1 MPISSSMIQKRIAL
15 VLTSILLLT
24 SCAASEPEPLSSLS
38 QYQTQELKWRD
49 CYGNYQCSSLLVPI
63 DYADLSGGAFSLALL
78 RYQALDQDRRIGSLV
93 VNPGGPGSSGV
104 DYAYS
109 AKYIVSPEI
118 LERFDIVG
126 FDPRGVGESAAI
138 KCLNDAE
145 TDASFAAD
153 PKPDDEA
160 EFALFIS
167 DARDYFA
174 KCSENTEHLTNYST
188 LNSARD
194 LEILRSA
201 LGDEQLNFLG
211 KSYGTYLGT
220 LYAELFPESV
230 GRFVLDGAVD
240 PNSNNR
246 EAVLGQAIGFE
257 SALNAFISNCLNSSS
272 CALTGDLQSARN
284 QVIDLLTN
292 TAITPL
298 ESKSGR
304 EVTEG
309 LVLLGIASALY
320 DSESGWPV
328 LRDAFKEATLGSGTS
343 FLTLADQ
350 YAGRQENGKYLS
362 NENDAL
368 QVISCLDQNELETVS
383 TFKKGVAEFAKR
395 APIFGPYLA
404 YAGLAC
410 RYFPNLSSVE
420 QIEIKSLKTKPI
432 LIVGTTRDPATP
444 YKWAQ
449 SLAKIFE
456 GSILITLDGDGH
468 AGHGRGST
476 CVDSAVDRYLLTG
489 AMPKSELFCAK

>member
-1 MPISSSMIQKRIAL
+1 MIQKKIAV

-24 SCAASEPEPLSSLS
+24 SCAAAEPEPLPSLS

-63 DYADLSGGAFSLALL
+63 DYADLSVGAFSLALL

-109 AKYIVSPEI
+109 AEFIVSPEI

-174 KCSENTEHLTNYST
+174 KCSENTKHLTNYST
-188 LNSARD
+188 LSSARD

-240 PNSNNR
+240 PNSNSR
-246 EAVLGQAIGFE
+246 ETVLGQAIGFE
-257 SALNAFISNCLNSSS
+257 SALNAFISNCFKISS

-284 QVIDLLTN
+284 QVIDLLAN

-383 TFKKGVAEFAKR
+383 TFKKGVAEFADR

-420 QIEIKSLKTKPI
+420 QIEVKSLKTKPI
-432 LIVGTTRDPATP
+432 LVVGTTRDPATP

-449 SLAKIFE
+449 SLAKIF
-456 GSILITLDGDGH
+456 SAALLITLDGDGH
-468 AGHGRGST
+468 TGYGRGST

-489 AMPKSELFCAK
+489 ATPKSELFCAK

>member
-1 MPISSSMIQKRIAL
+1 MIQKKIAV

-24 SCAASEPEPLSSLS
+24 SCAAAEPEPLPSLS

-63 DYADLSGGAFSLALL
+63 DYADLSVGAFSLALL
-78 RYQALDQDRRIGSLV
+78 RYKALDQDRRIGSLV

-109 AKYIVSPEI
+109 AEYIVSPEI

-174 KCSENTEHLTNYST
+174 KCSENTENLTNYST

>member
-1 MPISSSMIQKRIAL
+1 MIQKKIAV

-24 SCAASEPEPLSSLS
+24 SCAAAEPEPLPSLS

-109 AKYIVSPEI
+109 AEYIVSPEI

-160 EFALFIS
+160 EFVLFIS

-230 GRFVLDGAVD
+230 GRFVLDGAVE

>member
-1 MPISSSMIQKRIAL
+1 
-15 VLTSILLLT
+15 
-24 SCAASEPEPLSSLS
+24 
-38 QYQTQELKWRD
+38 
-49 CYGNYQCSSLLVPI
+49 
-63 DYADLSGGAFSLALL
+63 
-78 RYQALDQDRRIGSLV
+78 LV

-104 DYAYS
+104 DYAYN
-109 AKYIVSPEI
+109 AEYIVSPEI

-126 FDPRGVGESAAI
+126 FDPRGVGNSAAI
-138 KCLNDAE
+138 KCLSDAE

-174 KCSENTEHLTNYST
+174 KCAKNTRHLTNYST

-194 LEILRSA
+194 LDILRSV
-201 LGDEQLNFLG
+201 LGDQKLNFLG

-220 LYAELFPESV
+220 LYAELFPENV

-240 PNSNNR
+240 PNRINR
-246 EAVLGQAIGFE
+246 EFMLGQAIGFE
-257 SALNAFISNCLNSSS
+257 SALNAFISNCLKRSS
-272 CALTGDLQSARN
+272 CALTGDLPTARN
-284 QVIDLLTN
+284 QVIDLLAKA
-292 TAITPL
+292 AIAPL
-298 ESKSGR
+298 KSKSGR
-304 EVTEG
+304 EVTES

-320 DSESGWPV
+320 DSDSGWPV
-328 LRDAFKEATLGSGTS
+328 LRDAFKEATLGSGES

-350 YAGRQENGKYLS
+350 YAGRQENGSYLS

-368 QVISCLDQNELETVS
+368 QVIGCLDQNELETVS
-383 TFKKGVAEFAKR
+383 AFKKGAADFSEQ

-404 YAGLAC
+404 YAGLPC

-420 QIEIKSLKTKPI
+420 QIEVKSLKTKPI
-432 LIVGTTRDPATP
+432 LIIGTTRDPATP

-449 SLAKIFE
+449 SLAKIFS
-456 GSILITLDGDGH
+456 GSVLITLDGDGH
-468 AGHGRGST
+468 TGHSRGST

-489 AMPKSELFCAK
+489 VTAKSELFCVH

>member
-1 MPISSSMIQKRIAL
+1 MILKRIA
-15 VLTSILLLT
+15 VALTSILLLT
-24 SCAASEPEPLSSLS
+24 SCTATNPEPFSSLS
-38 QYQTQELKWRD
+38 EYQTQELKWRD

-63 DYADLSGGAFSLALL
+63 DYADLSVGAFPLSLL
-78 RYQALDQDRRIGSLV
+78 RYQALDQERRIGSLV

-104 DYAYS
+104 DYAYN
-109 AKYIVSPEI
+109 AEYIVSPEI

-167 DARDYFA
+167 DARKYFA
-174 KCSENTEHLTNYST
+174 KCSENTEHLIHYST
-188 LNSARD
+188 LNSAHD
-194 LEILRSA
+194 LEILRST
-201 LGDEQLNFLG
+201 LDDEKLNFLG

-220 LYAELFPESV
+220 LFAELFPDKV

-257 SALNAFISNCLNSSS
+257 SALNAFITNCLKSSS
-272 CALTGDLQSARN
+272 CALTGDLKSARL
-284 QVIDLLTN
+284 QVIKLLTK
-292 TAITPL
+292 TAVKPL
-298 ESKSGR
+298 ASKSGR
-304 EVTEG
+304 KVTEG

-320 DSESGWPV
+320 DSESDWPI
-328 LRDAFKEATLGSGTS
+328 LRAAFKESQLGSGES
-343 FLTLADQ
+343 FLLLADQ

-368 QVISCLDQNELETVS
+368 QVIGCLDQNEVETVS
-383 TFKKGVAEFAKR
+383 KFKKDAVELANK

-420 QIEIKSLKTKPI
+420 QVKIKSLKTTPI

-468 AGHGRGST
+468 TGHGRGST

-489 AMPKSELFCAK
+489 FTPKSALSCSE

>member
-1 MPISSSMIQKRIAL
+1 MILKKVAVAL
-15 VLTSILLLT
+15 ASLILLT
-24 SCAASEPEPLSSLS
+24 SCAASEPEPLPSLS
-38 QYQTQELKWRD
+38 QYETQELNWRD
-49 CYGNYQCSSLLVPI
+49 CYGNYQCATLLVPI
-63 DYADLSGGAFSLALL
+63 NYSDLTVGAFSLALL
-78 RYQALDQDRRIGSLV
+78 RYQALDRDRRIGSLI

-109 AKYIVSPEI
+109 AEYIVSPEI

-126 FDPRGVGESAAI
+126 FDPRGVGESSAI
-138 KCLNDAE
+138 ECLSDAE

-174 KCSENTEHLTNYST
+174 KCAEKTEHLRNYST

-194 LEILRSA
+194 LDVLRA
-201 LGDEQLNFLG
+201 VLGDEKLNFLG
-211 KSYGTYLGT
+211 KSYGSYLGT
-220 LYAELFPESV
+220 LYAKLFPENV
-230 GRFVLDGAVD
+230 GRLVLDGAVD

-246 EAVLGQAIGFE
+246 ETALGQAIGFE
-257 SALNAFISNCLNSSS
+257 AALNAFINDCLKRST
-272 CALTGDLQSARN
+272 CALNGDLQSARN
-284 QVIDLLTN
+284 QVLELLKQTS
-292 TAITPL
+292 ITPL
-298 ESKSGR
+298 KSKSGR

-320 DSESGWPV
+320 DSGSDWPV
-328 LRDAFKEATLGSGTS
+328 LRDAFKEATLGSGES

-350 YAGRQENGKYLS
+350 YAGRQENGSYPS

-368 QVISCLDQNELETVS
+368 QVISCLDQNNLETVS
-383 TFKKGVAEFAKR
+383 VFKGDAAELSEK

-410 RYFPNLSSVE
+410 RYFPKLSTVE
-420 QIEIKSLKTKPI
+420 QIKIKSLKTKPI
-432 LIVGTTRDPATP
+432 LVIGTTRDPATP

-449 SLAKIFE
+449 SLAKVLD

-468 AGHGRGST
+468 TGHGRGSI

-489 AMPKSELFCAK
+489 ITPKSELFCPK

>member
-1 MPISSSMIQKRIAL
+1 MILKKVA
-15 VLTSILLLT
+15 VILASLLFLT
-24 SCAASEPEPLSSLS
+24 SCAASEPEPLSTLS
-38 QYQTQELKWRD
+38 QYETQELKWRD
-49 CYGNYQCSSLLVPI
+49 CYGNYQCSNLLVPI
-63 DYADLSGGAFSLALL
+63 DYADLSVGAFSLALL

-104 DYAYS
+104 DYAYN
-109 AKYIVSPEI
+109 AEYIVSPEI

-126 FDPRGVGESAAI
+126 FDPRGVGDSAAI
-138 KCLNDAE
+138 ECLNDAE
-145 TDASFAAD
+145 TDVSFAAD

-174 KCSENTEHLTNYST
+174 KCAENTKYLTKYST

-194 LEILRSA
+194 LEILRA
-201 LGDEQLNFLG
+201 VLGDEKLNFLG

-220 LYAELFPESV
+220 LYAELFPEKV

-240 PNSNNR
+240 PNARNR
-246 EAVLGQAIGFE
+246 EAMLGQATGFE
-257 SALNAFISNCLNSSS
+257 SALNAFINDCLKIST
-272 CALTGDLQSARN
+272 CALTDNLENAQM
-284 QVIDLLTN
+284 QVIDLLAK
-292 TAITPL
+292 TAVTPL
-298 ESKSGR
+298 KSKSGR

-328 LRDAFKEATLGSGTS
+328 LRDAFKEAALGTGTS

-350 YAGRQENGKYLS
+350 YAGREENGSYLS

-368 QVISCLDQNELETVS
+368 QVIDCLDQNELETIS
-383 TFKKGVAEFAKR
+383 AFKKGVAEFSEK

-410 RYFPNLSSVE
+410 RYLPNLGSVE
-420 QIEIKSLKTKPI
+420 QIEINNLNTKPI
-432 LIVGTTRDPATP
+432 LIIGTTRDPATP

-449 SLAKIFE
+449 SLAKIF
-456 GSILITLDGDGH
+456 SSSVLITLDGDGH
-468 AGHGRGST
+468 TGHGRGST

-489 AMPKSELFCAK
+489 ITPKSELFCAN

>member
-1 MPISSSMIQKRIAL
+1 MILKKVA
-15 VLTSILLLT
+15 VLLASLLLLT
-24 SCAASEPEPLSSLS
+24 SCAATEPEPLSSLS
-38 QYQTQELKWRD
+38 QYETQELNWRD

-63 DYADLSGGAFSLALL
+63 DYEDLLVGAFSLSLL

-104 DYAYS
+104 DYAYN
-109 AKYIVSPEI
+109 AEYIVSPEI

-126 FDPRGVGESAAI
+126 FDPRGVGDSAAI
-138 KCLNDAE
+138 KCLSDAE

-174 KCSENTEHLTNYST
+174 KCAENTKYLTEYST

-194 LEILRSA
+194 LEILRSV
-201 LGDEQLNFLG
+201 LGDQKLNFLG

-220 LYAELFPESV
+220 LYAELFPENV

-240 PNSNNR
+240 PNARNR
-246 EAVLGQAIGFE
+246 EAMLGQATGFE
-257 SALNAFISNCLNSSS
+257 SALNAFISDCLKISS
-272 CALTGDLQSARN
+272 CALTGNLESAQM
-284 QVIDLLTN
+284 QVIDLLAK
-292 TAITPL
+292 TAATPL
-298 ESKSGR
+298 KSKSWR

-328 LRDAFKEATLGSGTS
+328 LRDAFKEATLGSGAS

-350 YAGRQENGKYLS
+350 YAGREENGRYLS

-368 QVISCLDQNELETVS
+368 QVIDCLDQNEIETIS
-383 TFKKGVAEFAKR
+383 TFKKGVAEFSNK

-410 RYFPNLSSVE
+410 RYLPNLGSVE
-420 QIEIKSLKTKPI
+420 KIEIKNLNTKPI

-449 SLAKIFE
+449 SLAKIF
-456 GSILITLDGDGH
+456 SSSVLITLDGDGH
-468 AGHGRGST
+468 TGHGRGST

-489 AMPKSELFCAK
+489 ITPKSALFCAK

>member
-1 MPISSSMIQKRIAL
+1 MILKKVA
-15 VLTSILLLT
+15 VLLASLLFLT
-24 SCAASEPEPLSSLS
+24 SCAATEPEPLSSLS
-38 QYQTQELKWRD
+38 QYETQELKWRD

-63 DYADLSGGAFSLALL
+63 DYADLSQGAFTLALL
-78 RYQALDQDRRIGSLV
+78 RFQALDQDRRIGSLL

-104 DYAYS
+104 DYAYN
-109 AKYIVSPEI
+109 AEYIVSPEI

-126 FDPRGVGESAAI
+126 FDPRGVGDSAAI
-138 KCLNDAE
+138 KCLSDAE

-174 KCSENTEHLTNYST
+174 KCSENTKHLINYST

-194 LEILRSA
+194 LEVLRA
-201 LGDEQLNFLG
+201 VLGDEKLNFLG

-220 LYAELFPESV
+220 LFAELFPESV

-240 PNSNNR
+240 PNSSNR

-257 SALNAFISNCLNSSS
+257 SALNAFISNCLKISS
-272 CALTGDLQSARN
+272 CALTGDLQSART
-284 QVIDLLTN
+284 QVINLLAK

-328 LRDAFKEATLGSGTS
+328 LRDAFKEATLGTGTS

-350 YAGRQENGKYLS
+350 YAGRQENGSYLS

-383 TFKKGVAEFAKR
+383 VFKKGVAEFSDR

-410 RYFPNLSSVE
+410 RYLPNLGRVE
-420 QIEIKSLKTKPI
+420 QIEIESINTKPI
-432 LIVGTTRDPATP
+432 LVIGTTRDPATP

-449 SLAKIFE
+449 SLAKIF
-456 GSILITLDGDGH
+456 SSALLITLDGDGH
-468 AGHGRGST
+468 TGHGRGST

-489 AMPKSELFCAK
+489 ITPKSELFCAK

>member
-1 MPISSSMIQKRIAL
+1 MIQKRIAI
-15 VLTSILLLT
+15 VLTSIFLLT

-38 QYQTQELKWRD
+38 EYQSQELKWRD

-63 DYADLSGGAFSLALL
+63 DYADLSVGAFSLALL
-78 RYQALDQDRRIGSLV
+78 RYQALDQERRIGSLV
-93 VNPGGPGSSGV
+93 VNPGGPGASGI

-109 AKYIVSPEI
+109 AEYIVSPEI
-118 LERFDIVG
+118 RERFDIVG
-126 FDPRGVGESAAI
+126 FDPRGVGESTAI

-194 LEILRSA
+194 LELLRSA

-220 LYAELFPESV
+220 LYAELFPEQV

-246 EAVLGQAIGFE
+246 DAALGQAIGFE
-257 SALNAFISNCLNSSS
+257 SALNAFITNCLKSSS
-272 CALTGDLQSARN
+272 CALTGDLQSARQ
-284 QVIDLLTN
+284 QVIDLLAK

-304 EVTEG
+304 DVTEG

-320 DSESGWPV
+320 DSETDWPV
-328 LRDAFKEATLGSGTS
+328 LRAAFKESKLSTGEN
-343 FLTLADQ
+343 FLLLADQ

-383 TFKKGVAEFAKR
+383 TFKKGASEFADR

-420 QIEIKSLKTKPI
+420 QIEIKSLQTKPI
-432 LIVGTTRDPATP
+432 LVIGTTRDPATP

-449 SLAKIFE
+449 SLAKMFE
-456 GSILITLDGDGH
+456 GSLLITLDGDGH
-468 AGHGRGST
+468 TAHGRGSS

-489 AMPKSELFCAK
+489 AAPKSALFCSK

>member
-1 MPISSSMIQKRIAL
+1 MILKKVAVAL
-15 VLTSILLLT
+15 ASLIVLT
-24 SCAASEPEPLSSLS
+24 SCAASEPKPLPSLS
-38 QYQTQELKWRD
+38 QYETKELNWRD
-49 CYGNYQCSSLLVPI
+49 CYGNYQCATLLVPI
-63 DYADLSGGAFSLALL
+63 NYSDLTVGAFSLALL
-78 RYQALDQDRRIGSLV
+78 RYQALDQDRRIGSLI

-109 AKYIVSPEI
+109 AEYIVSPEI

-126 FDPRGVGESAAI
+126 FDPRGVGESSAI
-138 KCLNDAE
+138 ECLSDVE

-153 PKPDDEA
+153 PKPDDQA

-167 DARDYFA
+167 DARDYYA
-174 KCSENTEHLTNYST
+174 KCAENTKHLTEYST

-194 LEILRSA
+194 LEILRA
-201 LGDEQLNFLG
+201 VLGDKKLNFLG

-220 LYAELFPESV
+220 LFAELFPESV

-240 PNSNNR
+240 PYTSNR

-257 SALNAFISNCLNSSS
+257 LALDAFINDCLKSRS
-272 CALTGDLQSARN
+272 CALIGDLQSARI
-284 QVIDLLTN
+284 QIVDLLAK

-298 ESKSGR
+298 ESKSSR

-328 LRDAFKEATLGSGTS
+328 LRDAFKEAMLGSGTS

-350 YAGRQENGKYLS
+350 YAGRQEDGSYLS

-383 TFKKGVAEFAKR
+383 VLKKGVAEFSDR

-410 RYFPNLSSVE
+410 RYLPNLGSVE
-420 QIEIKSLKTKPI
+420 QIEIKSINTKPI
-432 LIVGTTRDPATP
+432 LVVGTTRDPATP
-444 YKWAQ
+444 YKWSK
-449 SLAKIFE
+449 SLAKIFL
-456 GSILITLDGDGH
+456 SSVLITLDGDGH
-468 AGHGRGST
+468 TGHGRGST

-489 AMPKSELFCAK
+489 ATPKSELFCPK

>member
-1 MPISSSMIQKRIAL
+1 MIQKKITIIIASL
-15 VLTSILLLT
+15 LLLT
-24 SCAASEPEPLSSLS
+24 SCATSEPEPLSTLA
-38 QYQTQELKWRD
+38 QYETQELKWRD
-49 CYGNYQCSSLLVPI
+49 CNGNYQCSSLLVPI
-63 DYADLSGGAFSLALL
+63 DYADLSVGAFSLSLL

-93 VNPGGPGSSGV
+93 VNPGGPGASGV
-104 DYAYS
+104 DYAYN
-109 AKYIVSPEI
+109 AEYIVSPEI

-126 FDPRGVGESAAI
+126 FDPRGVGDSAAI
-138 KCLNDAE
+138 KCLSDAE

-167 DARDYFA
+167 EARDYFA
-174 KCSENTEHLTNYST
+174 KCAENTKYLTEYST

-194 LEILRSA
+194 LEILRAA
-201 LGDEQLNFLG
+201 LGDEKLNFLG

-220 LYAELFPESV
+220 LYAELFPEKV

-240 PNSNNR
+240 PNARNR
-246 EAVLGQAIGFE
+246 EAMLGQAVGFE
-257 SALNAFISNCLNSSS
+257 SASNAFISNCLKRSS
-272 CALTGDLQSARN
+272 CALSGDLPTARN
-284 QVIDLLTN
+284 QVIDLLAKA
-292 TAITPL
+292 AITPL
-298 ESKSGR
+298 RSKSGR

-328 LRDAFKEATLGSGTS
+328 LRDAFKEATLGSGVS
-343 FLTLADQ
+343 FLNLADQ
-350 YAGRQENGKYLS
+350 YAGREENGSYLS

-368 QVISCLDQNELETVS
+368 QVIDCLDQNELETIS
-383 TFKKGVAEFAKR
+383 AFKKGVAEFSDK

-410 RYFPNLSSVE
+410 RYLPNLDSVE
-420 QIEIKSLKTKPI
+420 QFEIKNLTTKPI
-432 LIVGTTRDPATP
+432 LIIGTTRDPATP

-449 SLAKIFE
+449 SLTKIFT
-456 GSILITLDGDGH
+456 GSVLITLDGDGH
-468 AGHGRGST
+468 TGHGRGST

-489 AMPKSELFCAK
+489 ITPKSELFCAK

>member
-1 MPISSSMIQKRIAL
+1 MIQKKIAV

-24 SCAASEPEPLSSLS
+24 SCAAAEPEPLPSLS

-109 AKYIVSPEI
+109 AEYIVSPEI

-489 AMPKSELFCAK
+489 AMPKSGLFCAK

>member
-1 MPISSSMIQKRIAL
+1 MILKKVA
-15 VLTSILLLT
+15 VLLASLLLLT
-24 SCAASEPEPLSSLS
+24 SCAATEPEPLSSLS
-38 QYQTQELKWRD
+38 QYETQELNWRD

-63 DYADLSGGAFSLALL
+63 DYEDLSVGAFSLSLL

-104 DYAYS
+104 DYAYN
-109 AKYIVSPEI
+109 AEYIVSPEI

-126 FDPRGVGESAAI
+126 FDPRGVGDSAAI
-138 KCLNDAE
+138 KCLSDAE

-174 KCSENTEHLTNYST
+174 KCAENTKYLTEYST

-194 LEILRSA
+194 LEILRSV
-201 LGDEQLNFLG
+201 LGDQKLNFLG

-220 LYAELFPESV
+220 LYAELFPENV

-240 PNSNNR
+240 PNARNR
-246 EAVLGQAIGFE
+246 EAMLGQATGFE
-257 SALNAFISNCLNSSS
+257 SALNAFISDCLKISS
-272 CALTGDLQSARN
+272 CALTGNLESAQM
-284 QVIDLLTN
+284 QVIDLLAK
-292 TAITPL
+292 TAATPL
-298 ESKSGR
+298 KSKSGR

-328 LRDAFKEATLGSGTS
+328 LRDAFKEATLGSGAS

-350 YAGRQENGKYLS
+350 YAGREENGRYLS

-368 QVISCLDQNELETVS
+368 QVIDCLDQNEIETIS
-383 TFKKGVAEFAKR
+383 TFKKGVAEFSNK

-410 RYFPNLSSVE
+410 RYLPNLGSVE
-420 QIEIKSLKTKPI
+420 KIEIKNLNTKPI

-449 SLAKIFE
+449 SLAKIF
-456 GSILITLDGDGH
+456 SSSVLITLDGDGH
-468 AGHGRGST
+468 TGHGRGST

-489 AMPKSELFCAK
+489 ITPKSALFCAK

>member
-1 MPISSSMIQKRIAL
+1 MILKKLAL
-15 VLTSILLLT
+15 ILASLLLLT
-24 SCAASEPEPLSSLS
+24 SCAAIEPEPLASLS
-38 QYQTQELKWRD
+38 QYETQELKWRD

-63 DYADLSGGAFSLALL
+63 DYADLSVGAFSLALL

-104 DYAYS
+104 DYAYN
-109 AKYIVSPEI
+109 AEYIVSPEI

-126 FDPRGVGESAAI
+126 FDPRGVGQSAAI
-138 KCLNDAE
+138 KCLSDAE

-174 KCSENTEHLTNYST
+174 KCTENTRYLTEYST

-194 LEILRSA
+194 LDILRA
-201 LGDEQLNFLG
+201 VLGDEKLNFLG

-220 LYAELFPESV
+220 LYADLFPENV

-240 PNSNNR
+240 PNAHNR
-246 EAVLGQAIGFE
+246 EAMLGQAVGFE
-257 SALNAFISNCLNSSS
+257 SALNAFISNCLKRSS
-272 CALTGDLQSARN
+272 CALGDDLPTARD
-284 QVIDLLTN
+284 QVINLLAKTS
-292 TAITPL
+292 ITPL

-304 EVTEG
+304 KVTEG

-320 DSESGWPV
+320 DNASGWPV
-328 LRDAFKEATLGSGTS
+328 LRDAFKEATLGSGES

-350 YAGRQENGKYLS
+350 YAGRQKNGSYLS

-368 QVISCLDQNELETVS
+368 QVIDCLDQSELETVAAY
-383 TFKKGVAEFAKR
+383 KKGVAEFSEQ

-404 YAGLAC
+404 YSGLAC
-410 RYFPNLSSVE
+410 RYLPNLSSVE
-420 QIEIKSLKTKPI
+420 QIEIKKLSTKPI

-449 SLAKIFE
+449 SLTKIFG
-456 GSILITLDGDGH
+456 GSVLITFDGDGH
-468 AGHGRGST
+468 TGHGRGST

-489 AMPKSELFCAK
+489 TMPKSELFCAR

>member
-1 MPISSSMIQKRIAL
+1 MIQKKIA
-15 VLTSILLLT
+15 VLLASLLLLT
-24 SCAASEPEPLSSLS
+24 SCAATEPEPLSSLS
-38 QYQTQELKWRD
+38 HYETQELKWRD
-49 CYGNYQCSSLLVPI
+49 CYGNYQCSNLLVPI
-63 DYADLSGGAFSLALL
+63 DYTDLSVGAFSLALL

-104 DYAYS
+104 DYAYN
-109 AKYIVSPEI
+109 AEYIVSPEI

-126 FDPRGVGESAAI
+126 FDPRGVGDSAAI
-138 KCLNDAE
+138 KCLSDAE

-174 KCSENTEHLTNYST
+174 KCAENTKYLTEYST

-194 LEILRSA
+194 LEILRAA
-201 LGDEQLNFLG
+201 LGDEKLNFLG

-220 LYAELFPESV
+220 LYAELFPEKV

-240 PNSNNR
+240 PNARNR
-246 EAVLGQAIGFE
+246 EAMLGQAVGFE
-257 SALNAFISNCLNSSS
+257 SALNAFISNCLKQSS
-272 CALTGDLQSARN
+272 CALSGDLPTARN
-284 QVIDLLTN
+284 QVIDLLAKA
-292 TAITPL
+292 AITPL
-298 ESKSGR
+298 RSKSGR

-328 LRDAFKEATLGSGTS
+328 LRDAFKEATLGSGAS

-350 YAGRQENGKYLS
+350 YAGREENGSYLS
-362 NENDAL
+362 NENDAI
-368 QVISCLDQNELETVS
+368 QVIDCLDQNELETIS
-383 TFKKGVAEFAKR
+383 AFKKGVTGFSDK

-410 RYFPNLSSVE
+410 RYLPNLDSVE
-420 QIEIKSLKTKPI
+420 QIEIKNLTTKPI

-449 SLAKIFE
+449 SLTKIFT
-456 GSILITLDGDGH
+456 GSVLITLDGDGH
-468 AGHGRGST
+468 TGHGRGST

-489 AMPKSELFCAK
+489 ITPKSELFCAK

>member
-1 MPISSSMIQKRIAL
+1 MIQKKIAV

-24 SCAASEPEPLSSLS
+24 SCAAAEPEPLPSLS

-63 DYADLSGGAFSLALL
+63 DYADLSVGAFSLALL

-109 AKYIVSPEI
+109 AEYIVSPEI

-174 KCSENTEHLTNYST
+174 KCSENTENLTNYST

-320 DSESGWPV
+320 DSGSGWPV

-350 YAGRQENGKYLS
+350 YAGRQENGKYFS

-383 TFKKGVAEFAKR
+383 TFKKGVAEFTDR

-420 QIEIKSLKTKPI
+420 QIEVKSLKTKPI

-489 AMPKSELFCAK
+489 ATPKSELFCAK

>member
-1 MPISSSMIQKRIAL
+1 MILKKVA
-15 VLTSILLLT
+15 VLLASLLFLT
-24 SCAASEPEPLSSLS
+24 SCAATEPEPLSSLS
-38 QYQTQELKWRD
+38 QYETQELKWRD

-63 DYADLSGGAFSLALL
+63 DYADLSQGAFTLALL
-78 RYQALDQDRRIGSLV
+78 RFQALDQDRRIGSLL

-104 DYAYS
+104 DYAYN
-109 AKYIVSPEI
+109 AEYIVSPEI

-126 FDPRGVGESAAI
+126 FDPRGVGDSAAI
-138 KCLNDAE
+138 KCLSDAE

-174 KCSENTEHLTNYST
+174 KCSQNTKHLINYST

-194 LEILRSA
+194 LEVLRA
-201 LGDEQLNFLG
+201 VLGDEKLNFLG

-220 LYAELFPESV
+220 LFAELFPESV

-240 PNSNNR
+240 PNSSNR

-257 SALNAFISNCLNSSS
+257 SALNAFISNCLKISS
-272 CALTGDLQSARN
+272 CALTGDLQSART
-284 QVIDLLTN
+284 QVINLLAK

-328 LRDAFKEATLGSGTS
+328 LRDAFKEATLGTGTS

-350 YAGRQENGKYLS
+350 YAGRQENGSYLS

-383 TFKKGVAEFAKR
+383 VFKKGVAEFSDR

-410 RYFPNLSSVE
+410 RYLPNLGRVE
-420 QIEIKSLKTKPI
+420 QIEIESINTKPI
-432 LIVGTTRDPATP
+432 LVIGTTRDPATP

-449 SLAKIFE
+449 SLAKIF
-456 GSILITLDGDGH
+456 SSALLITLDGDGH
-468 AGHGRGST
+468 TGHGRGST

-489 AMPKSELFCAK
+489 ITPKSELFCAK

>member
-1 MPISSSMIQKRIAL
+1 MIQNKIAA
-15 VLTSILLLT
+15 VLASILLLT
-24 SCAASEPEPLSSLS
+24 SCAATESEPLSSLT
-38 QYQTQELKWRD
+38 QYENQELKWRD
-49 CYGNYQCSSLLVPI
+49 CYENYQCSNLLVPI
-63 DYADLSGGAFSLALL
+63 NYADLSVGTFSLALL

-93 VNPGGPGSSGV
+93 VNPGGPGSSGA
-104 DYAYS
+104 DYAYNAES
-109 AKYIVSPEI
+109 IVSPEI

-126 FDPRGVGESAAI
+126 FDPRGVGDSAAI
-138 KCLNDAE
+138 KCLSDAE

-160 EFALFIS
+160 EFALFVS

-174 KCSENTEHLTNYST
+174 KCSENTKHLNGYST

-201 LGDEQLNFLG
+201 LGDLKLNFLG

-240 PNSNNR
+240 PNNNNR

-257 SALNAFISNCLNSSS
+257 SALNAFIDDCLKRSS
-272 CALTGDLQSARN
+272 CALTGDLPTARI
-284 QVIDLLTN
+284 QVIDLLAK

-298 ESKSGR
+298 DSKSGR

-328 LRDAFKEATLGSGTS
+328 LRDAFKEAALGGGES

-350 YAGRQENGKYLS
+350 YAGRQKNGKYLN

-368 QVISCLDQNELETVS
+368 QVIGCLDQNGLETVS
-383 TFKKGVAEFAKR
+383 AFKKGVAEFSEK

-410 RYFPNLSSVE
+410 RYLPKVGSLE
-420 QIEIKSLKTKPI
+420 QIEIKNLNTTPI

-449 SLAKIFE
+449 SLAKIF
-456 GSILITLDGDGH
+456 SSSVLITLDGDGH
-468 AGHGRGST
+468 TGHGRGST

-489 AMPKSELFCAK
+489 VTPKSSLFCVN